1 MARQARKK
9 CDAVAALAPCLD
21 PSVAEFMP
29 GRYEVL
35 PALTRLALA
44 AGHTSTATAAQG
56 RRGRSAPGAAATAA
70 LTEALSIYEM
80 RGAEWDIQ
88 RAATRLRRLG
98 IRRGARGT
106 RHRPA
111 TGWDALTPTE
121 VKVAQL
127 VAGGQSNPDIAAQLV
142 LSRNTVQTHVSHILA
157 KLGARSRAEVAREAA
172 LARQPQREMAGGLS
186 RPAVTQPAPPAR
198 PHRGEQGEPDRAG
211 RSDGDNV
218 A

>member
-1 MARQARKK
+1 LVQA
-9 CDAVAALAPCLD
+9 DPAAL
-21 PSVAEFMP
+21 
-29 GRYEVL
+29 
-35 PALTRLALA
+35 LA
-44 AGHTSTATAAQG
+44 AADSY
-56 RRGRSAPGAAATAA
+56 RSAGRPLDRAQALEDAAVLLAGRDDAGAAHTA

-198 PHRGEQGEPDRAG
+198 PHRG
-211 RSDGDNV
+211 
-218 A
+218 